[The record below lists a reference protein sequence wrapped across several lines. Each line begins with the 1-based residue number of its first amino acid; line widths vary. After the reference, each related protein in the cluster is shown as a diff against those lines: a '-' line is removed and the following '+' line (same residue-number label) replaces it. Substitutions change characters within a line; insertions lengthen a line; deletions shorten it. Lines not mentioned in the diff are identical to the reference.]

1 MLRNGYLT
9 KAEASRLR
17 TAYTKYIANL
27 NAMPQDQHTSQAIP
41 QKTITEKTNQLKIH
55 QNKTVSVQ
63 KPPKKKLTKE
73 QLREKNLT
81 LVLILGVSFLL
92 LGGFILATTNWGA
105 MNAFIKMLA
114 ILSVSIVFSLMSYV
128 ARKLHIRQTAFA
140 FTTLSALFLPIVIV
154 CASYYQLL
162 GSYFALHGYG
172 ATLLGCFS
180 SLLFVLLYHWIARR
194 YSSRLFEGLSL
205 LFGYSALCFGAYFL
219 THQMTAWQVAINL
232 FSLIWLAASHFW
244 TRARQ
249 SRIFDYTLKYER
261 IFMQSLVAAN
271 ALLALIFW
279 QPMITYSIVSVLV
292 SCAFL
297 WCAYRGMSKVY
308 HAGYLFFCA
317 QAFYQVTLYA
327 HSYSV
332 SIASWTVLLAF
343 YIAISEYGIQ
353 RFADPVWARVY
364 RHLSASSACIF
375 SIGIP
380 LYTYSEV
387 ISVPNRAAYLWSL
400 LALVGIIAILVILT
414 RRHQEKWFPYATLL
428 AVYALVFDVCIILQ
442 SSLATELRSLM
453 LLSFLLFINLF
464 LYKHAARFIE
474 CYQTA
479 LPIVTGGILFLSLAA
494 GYSIFDTWEWLI
506 WATAAWILL
515 LLTSLLRSGT
525 VAKFAGHANAAW
537 LGIALIVLFP
547 NTWAESAQLAAAS
560 AVLLAYYLIARA
572 YTPAFRRT
580 VLYTS
585 GVYYVI
591 GLLFI
596 FNELEPAPTVSAL
609 AVLIFG
615 ALLSAVFLK
624 HGPSKLWAL
633 PHGLLSGAALL
644 YPTWLLASHGVALT
658 WIVLYLEAVAFG
670 TAAASCLFLKKKDPI
685 PGTIYYWMTHT
696 LMLLSAALI
705 WNSFF
710 DIPVLPLVSVLPAA
724 SYMYYCY
731 KTRSKI
737 ARLVSFCGSALL
749 VLGLLENLRRYFLIS
764 GISFWQCVSVTAVLL
779 FLFYLKANGSWR
791 KTAFYPTLIFLG
803 LAVPT
808 AFLDPFYWMIIP
820 LAGFAWFTWTAVK
833 LLHQYVFS
841 TIVFLLIFLWGLRI
855 QEMLHLTETSV
866 YAFALTALAA
876 ILCWLFSK
884 EPWRKVM
891 HPAVFILLS
900 LTALTAVSTVW
911 DPLGIFVTLIGISA
925 SLVLLIFLYV
935 YQYRDLSFLPM
946 LFLSV
951 LLWINLGEAPFM
963 IKTAS
968 FLTSSLA
975 LLALSLSARAP
986 LFEHNKKRLSFSFNY
1001 ELITA
1006 FIYLFAFYGYM
1017 DAHAIYFGKLGAAC
1031 LVTVYCGLAA
1041 YRSVH
1046 SLERKLWMNSALVTF
1061 LWPIALALQKSPLL
1075 PFIHHVLFSAA
1086 LLAVISI
1093 SCRKLWSINRNIMML
1108 EWIAVGLI
1116 YLRLMLLALMI
1127 GETGTLLTFAIV
1139 ALIGTIAGFLLK
1151 YKSYFFSSIGA
1162 LIISLLYNRRH
1173 IWIELPWWFYLVIG
1187 GFTLIAIAS
1196 VAEWTRQDKLRR
1208 AKLSLPPRESLVQK
1222 IKHYLSAWR

>member
-1 MLRNGYLT
+1 MLRGGYLT
-9 KAEASRLR
+9 KTEASRLR
-17 TAYTKYIANL
+17 TAYTKYIAHMNVI
-27 NAMPQDQHTSQAIP
+27 PQDQYTAHTTIP
-41 QKTITEKTNQLKIH
+41 KKTITEKTNQLKIH
-55 QNKTVSVQ
+55 QNKTVPIQ

-105 MNAFIKMLA
+105 MNAFIKILA
-114 ILSVSIVFSLMSYV
+114 ILSVSVVFSVMGYV
-128 ARKLHIRQTAFA
+128 ARKLQIRQTAFA

-154 CASYYQLL
+154 CASYYRLL

-180 SLLFVLLYHWIARR
+180 SLLYVLLYQWIARR

-205 LFGYSALCFGAYFL
+205 LFSYTALCFGAYFL
-219 THQMTAWQVAINL
+219 THQTTVWQVAINL
-232 FSLIWLAASHFW
+232 CSLGWLIAPHFW
-244 TRARQ
+244 TRARH
-249 SRIFDYTLKYER
+249 SRFFGHTLKYER
-261 IFMQSLVAAN
+261 LFTQSLVVVN

-279 QPMITYSIVSVLV
+279 QPVIAYSIVSVLV
-292 SCAFL
+292 SCALL

-332 SIASWTVLLAF
+332 SVVSWTVLLAL

-353 RFADPVWARVY
+353 RFADSVWARVY
-364 RHLSASSACIF
+364 RHLSTASACFF

-380 LYTYSEV
+380 LFTYSEV
-387 ISVPNRAAYLWSL
+387 ISMPNRAAYLWSL
-400 LALVGIIAILVILT
+400 FAFVGIIGMLVMLT
-414 RRHQEKWFPYATLL
+414 QRHQEKWFPYATFFS
-428 AVYALVFDVCIILQ
+428 AYALVFDVCIILQ
-442 SSLATELRSLM
+442 CSLATELRSLM
-453 LLSFLLFINLF
+453 LLSFLLFISLF
-464 LYKHAARFIE
+464 LYKHAARFTE
-474 CYQTA
+474 RYQTA
-479 LPIVTGGILFLSLAA
+479 LPIVTGCILFLSLAA
-494 GYSIFDTWEWLI
+494 GYSIFDTWEWLLL
-506 WATAAWILL
+506 AAAAWILL
-515 LLTSLLRSGT
+515 LATSLLRSGT
-525 VAKFAGHANAAW
+525 VAKFTGCANAAW
-537 LGIALIVLFP
+537 LGIVLIVLFP
-547 NTWAESAQLAAAS
+547 NTWPDSMQLAAAS
-560 AVLLAYYLIARA
+560 AVLLGYHLISRA
-572 YTPAFRRT
+572 YAPAFQRT
-580 VLYTS
+580 ILYTS

-591 GLLFI
+591 SLLFI
-596 FNELEPAPTVSAL
+596 FNELDLTPTVPAL
-609 AVLIFG
+609 ALLFG

-624 HGPSKLWAL
+624 HGLSKLWAL
-633 PHGLLSGAALL
+633 PHGLLTGAALL
-644 YPTWLLASHGVALT
+644 YPPWLLASHGASLT
-658 WIVLYLEAVAFG
+658 WIVLYLETAAFG
-670 TAAASCLFLKKKDPI
+670 VASASCLLLKKKDQI

-696 LMLLSAALI
+696 FMLLSVALT

-710 DIPVLPLVSVLPAA
+710 NVPVLPAVSVLPAA

-731 KTRSKI
+731 KTRNKT

-764 GISFWQCVSVTAVLL
+764 GISFWQYISVTAVLL

-803 LAVPT
+803 FAVPT

-841 TIVFLLIFLWGLRI
+841 TIVFVLIFLWGLRI
-855 QEMLHLTETSV
+855 QEVLHMTETSV
-866 YAFALTALAA
+866 YAFAFTALAA
-876 ILCWLFSK
+876 TLCWLFSK
-884 EPWRKVM
+884 EPWRKVL
-891 HPAVFILLS
+891 HPAVFIVLS
-900 LTALTAVSTVW
+900 LTALTAVSTAW
-911 DPLGIFVTLIGISA
+911 DPLGIFSTLIGIGA
-925 SLVLLIFLYV
+925 SLVLLIFLYM
-935 YQYRDLSFLPM
+935 YRYKDLTFLPM

-951 LLWINLGEAPFM
+951 LLWINLGEAPFI

-975 LLALSLSARAP
+975 LLALSLSVRTP
-986 LFEHNKKRLSFSFNY
+986 LFERDRKWLSFSFNY

-1017 DAHAIYFGKLGAAC
+1017 NAHAIYFGKLGAAC
-1031 LVTVYCGLAA
+1031 LVTVYCSLVA

-1046 SLERKLWMNSALVTF
+1046 SLERNLWMNSALVTF

-1075 PFIHHVLFSAA
+1075 PFINHVLFSAA
-1086 LLAVISI
+1086 LLTIISI
-1093 SCRKLWSINRNIMML
+1093 SCRKLWSINRNTMML

-1151 YKSYFFSSIGA
+1151 YKSYFFSSIVA

-1173 IWIELPWWFYLVIG
+1173 MWIELPWWFYLVIG

-1208 AKLSLPPRESLVQK
+1208 TKLSLPPRESLVQK

>member
-1 MLRNGYLT
+1 MLRGGYLT

-17 TAYTKYIANL
+17 TAYTKYIANV

-41 QKTITEKTNQLKIH
+41 QKTITETTSQLKIH
-55 QNKTVSVQ
+55 QKNAVSVQ
-63 KPPKKKLTKE
+63 KPLKRKLTKE

-128 ARKLHIRQTAFA
+128 ARKLQIRQTAFA

-162 GSYFALHGYG
+162 GNYFALHGYG
-172 ATLLGCFS
+172 ATLLGCLS
-180 SLLFVLLYHWIARR
+180 SLLFALLYRWIARR

-205 LFGYSALCFGAYFL
+205 LFGYTALCFGAYFL
-219 THQMTAWQVAINL
+219 THQTTAWQVTINL
-232 FSLIWLAASHFW
+232 FSLVWLAAPHFW
-244 TRARQ
+244 TRARR
-249 SRIFDYTLKYER
+249 SRLFSCTLKYER
-261 IFMQSLVAAN
+261 IFTQALVAVN
-271 ALLALIFW
+271 ALLALLFW
-279 QPMITYSIVSVLV
+279 QPVITYSIVSVFI

-297 WCAYRGMSKVY
+297 WCVYKGMSKGY
-308 HAGYLFFCA
+308 HAVYLFFCA

-327 HSYSV
+327 HNYSL
-332 SIASWTVLLAF
+332 SIISWTVLLAF

-364 RHLSASSACIF
+364 RRLSAGSAFTF

-387 ISVPNRAAYLWSL
+387 IATPNRAAYLWSL
-400 LALVGIIAILVILT
+400 LALVGIIGMLVMLT
-414 RRHQEKWFPYATLL
+414 KRHQEKRFPYVTLF
-428 AVYALVFDVCIILQ
+428 AVYALVFDVCILLQ

-453 LLSFLLFINLF
+453 LLSFLLFISLF
-464 LYKHAARFIE
+464 LYKHAARFMKR
-474 CYQTA
+474 YQTA
-479 LPIVTGGILFLSLAA
+479 LPIVTGCVLFISLAA
-494 GYSIFDTWEWLI
+494 GYLIFDKWEWLI
-506 WATAAWILL
+506 WAAAVWMLL
-515 LLTSLLRSGT
+515 LVTSLVHSGT
-525 VAKFAGHANAAW
+525 VATFTGHTNAAW
-537 LGIALIVLFP
+537 LGIVLIVLFP
-547 NTWAESAQLAAAS
+547 NTCPESVQLAAAS
-560 AVLLAYYLIARA
+560 AVLLGYHLIARA
-572 YTPAFRRT
+572 YAPAVRRT

-585 GVYYVI
+585 GGYYVI
-591 GLLFI
+591 CLLFI
-596 FNELEPAPTVSAL
+596 VNERSLAPTLPDL

-615 ALLSAVFLK
+615 SLLSAVFLK
-624 HGPSKLWAL
+624 RGPSKFWAL
-633 PHGLLSGAALL
+633 PHGLLTGAALL
-644 YPTWLLASHGVALT
+644 YPTWLLASYGAALT
-658 WIVLYLEAVAFG
+658 WVVLYLEAVAFG
-670 TAAASCLFLKKKDPI
+670 VAAASCLLMKKRDLI
-685 PGTIYYWMTHT
+685 PGTIYYWMTHLFM
-696 LMLLSAALI
+696 LMSVALI

-710 DIPVLPLVSVLPAA
+710 DMPVLPLVSVLPAA

-737 ARLVSFCGSALL
+737 ARLVSFCASALL

-803 LAVPT
+803 LAAPT

-833 LLHQYVFS
+833 LLQKYVFS
-841 TIVFLLIFLWGLRI
+841 TIVFALIFLWGLRI
-855 QEMLHLTETSV
+855 QEVLHMTETSV

-884 EPWRKVM
+884 EPWRKVL

-900 LTALTAVSTVW
+900 LTALTAVSAAW
-911 DPLGIFVTLIGISA
+911 DPLGILVTLIGIGA
-925 SLVLLIFLYV
+925 SLVLLVFFYV
-935 YQYRDLSFLPM
+935 YQYRDLTFLPM

-968 FLTSSLA
+968 LLTSSLV
-975 LLALSLSARAP
+975 LFALSLSMRTP
-986 LFEHNKKRLSFSFNY
+986 LFERDKKRRSFSFNY

-1006 FIYLFAFYGYM
+1006 FIYVFAFYGYM
-1017 DAHAIYFGKLGAAC
+1017 NAHAIYFGKLGAAC
-1031 LVTVYCGLAA
+1031 LVAVYCGLAA
-1041 YRSVH
+1041 YRSIH
-1046 SLERKLWMNSALVTF
+1046 ALERKLWMNSALVTF
-1061 LWPIALALQKSPLL
+1061 LWPIALVLQKSPLL
-1075 PFIHHVLFSAA
+1075 PFINHVLFSAA

-1093 SCRKLWSINRNIMML
+1093 SCRKLWIINRNTRML
-1108 EWIAVGLI
+1108 EWITVGLI

-1151 YKSYFFSSIGA
+1151 YKSYFFSSIAA

-1173 IWIELPWWFYLVIG
+1173 MWIELPWWFYLVIG

-1208 AKLSLPPRESLVQK
+1208 VKLSLPPRESLVQK
-1222 IKHYLSAWR
+1222 VKHYLRAWR